1 VSRAIG
7 STRFFAAQQS
17 DAPRQMIETQ
27 SEAMFA
33 IAMIALFRERFVHL
47 EREIALLEA
56 ERRDTHEVVVA
67 PGQLRGTA
75 LPT

>member
-1 VSRAIG
+1 
-7 STRFFAAQQS
+7 
-17 DAPRQMIETQ
+17 MIETQ